1 MTTVSPAGRPAV
13 PLSAADAPME
23 RVSPPQAFWAGFG
36 HTAAEIWRYRELL
49 VNLVRKDLKVKY
61 KASSLGFLWSL
72 LRPMMLLAVYYVAI
86 GKFIGANRFPDFIV
100 FLFSGLVMW
109 FFVSEVVNRAVV
121 SITSNAGLIKKVY
134 FPREVL
140 PLTALGVAFVQFLIM
155 LCVLFGFVALSGH
168 HLEVGKLLLYLPL
181 TIVVMLIFLTAVS
194 LLLAA
199 ANVFLRDT
207 QHLID
212 VLLLLMFY
220 MSPILYSVESV
231 RDTLDKAGPM
241 VTELYLANPIA
252 IIAMGFQEAIYQH
265 GLDHQVPP
273 QSVTYTGDVAGRL
286 LLLGLVSLALVW
298 VSQRLFA
305 RAQGDFA
312 QSL

>member
-1 MTTVSPAGRPAV
+1 VSPAERPASPPSV
-13 PLSAADAPME
+13 ADAPME
-23 RVSPPQAFWAGFG
+23 RVSSPQAFWRGFG
-36 HTAAEIWRYRELL
+36 HTVTEVWRYRELL

-86 GKFIGANRFPDFIV
+86 GKFIGASRFPDFIV

-140 PLTALGVAFVQFLIM
+140 PLTAIGVCFVQFLIM
-155 LCVLFGFVALSGH
+155 TGVLFGFVAASGH
-168 HLEVGKLLLYLPL
+168 SVDLSTLATYLPL
-181 TIVVMLIFLTAVS
+181 TVLVMLVFLLAVS
-194 LLLAA
+194 LLISA

-231 RDTLDKAGPM
+231 RDTLEDAGPL
-241 VTELYLANPIA
+241 VEQVYLANPLA
-252 IIAMGFQEAIYQH
+252 TIAMGFQKAIYQQ
-265 GLDHQVPP
+265 GVDVEGQQVL
-273 QSVTYTGDVAGRL
+273 YTGDVAGRL
-286 LLLGLVSLALVW
+286 LVLGLVSCALVW
-298 VSQRLFA
+298 LAQRLFA